1 MSKYELASQWDN
13 FLLNLGVWQG
23 SFTQISPQGEI
34 QKDTPTVVSLE
45 GLDHNRTVK
54 QVVQRFPQ
62 NTDEIPPPLVLQ
74 YSSLNRSILFF
85 NNGAFSTGSMQFGPF
100 SEFGAE
106 FGFIVGDRRLR
117 LVELFD
123 RNANF
128 SSMTLIREYREN
140 TNTPE
145 RPPLTIDQLLGDWQG
160 EAVTIYP
167 DWRSPNVCSTR
178 LSLRRQ
184 GNTLSISLSTE
195 MGGENFS
202 FTSTAEIQGS
212 RILFNQGNMPMQ
224 ILLLPDGASCNTP
237 LTIPLRQPFFLE
249 AGWLLD
255 ERHRQRLIRR
265 YDAQG
270 GWDSLTLV
278 TEEKVG

>member
-23 SFTQISPQGEI
+23 SFTRISPQGEI
-34 QKDTPTVVSLE
+34 QSDTPTVVRLE
-45 GLDHNRTVK
+45 GLDNNRTVK
-54 QVVQRFPQ
+54 QVVERFPQ

-128 SSMTLIREYREN
+128 ASMTLIREYREN

-145 RPPLTIDQLLGDWQG
+145 RPPLTLDQLLGDWEG

-167 DWRSPNVCSTR
+167 DWRSPDVSSTR

-184 GNTLSISLSTE
+184 GDNLSTSLSIE
-195 MGGENFS
+195 MSAENFS
-202 FTSTAEIQGS
+202 FTSTTEIQGS
-212 RILFNQGNMPMQ
+212 RLLFNQGSMPMQ

-237 LTIPLRQPFFLE
+237 LSIPMRQPFFLE

-255 ERHRQRLIRR
+255 DRRRQRLIRR
-265 YDAQG
+265 YDDRG

-278 TEEKVG
+278 TEEKVA

>member
-23 SFTQISPQGEI
+23 SFTRISPQGEI
-34 QKDTPTVVSLE
+34 ESDTPTVVSLE
-45 GLDHNRTVK
+45 GLDNNRTVK

-62 NTDEIPPPLVLQ
+62 NTDEIPAPLVLQ

-85 NNGAFSTGSMQFGPF
+85 NNGAFSTGAMQFGPF

-123 RNANF
+123 QNANF
-128 SSMTLIREYREN
+128 ASMTLIREYREN

-145 RPPLTIDQLLGDWQG
+145 RPPLTLDQLLGEWQG

-167 DWRSPNVCSTR
+167 DWRSPDVSSTR
-178 LSLRRQ
+178 LSLRRE
-184 GNTLSISLSTE
+184 GNSLSQSLSA
-195 MGGENFS
+195 ENFS

-212 RILFNQGNMPMQ
+212 RLLFNQGSMPMQ

-249 AGWLLD
+249 AGWLID
-255 ERHRQRLIRR
+255 PSHRQRLIRR

-278 TEEKVG
+278 TEEKVA

>member
-34 QKDTPTVVSLE
+34 KKDTPTVVSLE
-45 GLDHNRTVK
+45 GLNNNRTVK

-62 NTDEIPPPLVLQ
+62 NTAEIPAPLVLQ

-85 NNGAFSTGSMQFGPF
+85 NNGAFSTGSMQFGPY

-123 RNANF
+123 QAANF
-128 SSMTLIREYREN
+128 ASLTLIREYRQN

-145 RPPLTIDQLLGDWQG
+145 RPPLTLDQLLGDWLG

-167 DWRSPNVCSTR
+167 DWRSPDVASSR

-184 GNTLSISLSTE
+184 GDTLSISLSTE
-195 MGGENFS
+195 TVAANFN

-212 RILFNQGNMPMQ
+212 RLLFNQGSVPMQ
-224 ILLLPDGASCNTP
+224 ILLLPDGASCHTP
-237 LTIPLRQPFFLE
+237 LHIPMGQPFFLE
-249 AGWLLD
+249 AGWLISP
-255 ERHRQRLIRR
+255 RHRQRLIRS
-265 YDAQG
+265 YDRRG